1 VRTGQRKSRGV
12 VVKRSGSPSG
22 NGMTSGTRRRS
33 GWETRSDVVGHIATD
48 GSGALERRR
57 VAAIAICRIQRV
69 VAVDVAGRARRGQMR
84 THQRETCGAVVERSS
99 GPRCDRMAR
108 RALRGGS
115 WETRAHVIWYISTNC
130 GGALERRRVAAV
142 AVRGIQC
149 VVIIGM
155 AGSAR
160 RRSMRPCQRK
170 SGNTVVERCRIP
182 TSRSVAV
189 GAIPHG
195 ERCAGRGVHRIVG
208 SLPGSQMALRISAAI
223 QGNL

>member
-12 VVKRSGSPSG
+12 VVKRSGSPCG

-57 VAAIAICRIQRV
+57 VAAIAIRGIQCV

-84 THQRETCGAVVERSS
+84 THQREARGAVVKRSS
-99 GPRCDRMAR
+99 SPRSDRMAR
-108 RALRGGS
+108 RALCGGS
-115 WETRAHVIWYISTNC
+115 WEARAHVIRYISANC

-142 AVRGIQC
+142 AVRGIQR
-149 VVIIGM
+149 VIVISM

-160 RRSMRPCQRK
+160 RRSMRPRQRK
-170 SGNTVVERCRIP
+170 SSQAVVERRTIP
-182 TSRSVAV
+182 TCGGVTV
-189 GAIPHG
+189 GAIPH
-195 ERCAGRGVHRIVG
+195 CKGRSRGRMHRIVG
-208 SLPGSQMALRISAAI
+208 SLPGSQMAL
-223 QGNL
+223 